1 MGTGEEKKSRSG
13 LVVTIVLIAVLVI
26 LAALLIWILK
36 DPRGFERFRKKKETK
51 PSLKPGVMNQQ
62 LHHLADQTKLEMVD
76 ARLRVVGE
84 LSWQKP
90 PASPPWV

>member
-13 LVVTIVLIAVLVI
+13 LLVTVILIAVLII
-26 LAALLIWILK
+26 LAALLIWILR
-36 DPRGFERFRKKKETK
+36 DPRGFDRFKRQKETK

-62 LHHLADQTKLEMVD
+62 FRDLADQTRLEMVD

-90 PASPPWV
+90 ASPPWV

>member
-13 LVVTIVLIAVLVI
+13 LVVTVVLIAVLVI

-36 DPRGFERFRKKKETK
+36 DPRGFDRFKKQKETK
-51 PSLKPGVMNQQ
+51 PSLKPSAMIQQ
-62 LHHLADQTKLEMVD
+62 FHHLADQTGLEMVD

-84 LSWQKP
+84 LSWQKS
-90 PASPPWV
+90 ASPPWV